1 VQGRKIR
8 DEADAKVCLAAARAV
23 GGNRATWAR
32 THGIDARSL
41 NAWRVAL
48 DKRAASTQRRK
59 AVALQP
65 KLVELVQAPASSA
78 RCVVDFGGARVEVDE
93 RCSFDTLQRVF
104 RALRSC

>member
-32 THGIDARSL
+32 THGVDARSL

-59 AVALQP
+59 AIALHDVV
-65 KLVELVQAPASSA
+65 VEEQY
-78 RCVVDFGGARVEVDE
+78 
-93 RCSFDTLQRVF
+93 
-104 RALRSC
+104 